1 MAKSVAKLYPN
12 CNVYS
17 LANILETAGA
27 TFTSHNDSYDIAWK
41 SLMTAEFCREI
52 HTPRPDS
59 AMHVTAR
66 LLSEFTWNECC
77 NITLMKQPLKQ
88 NYPHCLFYFL
98 PNYEQSPFK
107 ITGFLIMTM

>member
-1 MAKSVAKLYPN
+1 MSCKALLN

-27 TFTSHNDSYDIAWK
+27 TFTSHNDSYDVAWK

-77 NITLMKQPLKQ
+77 NMTLVKQPLKQ

-98 PNYEQSPFK
+98 QNFE
-107 ITGFLIMTM
+107 